1 MKVRIVTEREF
12 PFEDLYRWVRHCI
25 SIRIPL
31 DEKKLKEEGFCE
43 FDCDNGFTK
52 AHSRYEIVG
61 IVEVKKKPEAS
72 PDMSDIVGKLQDLHK
87 QAITERSHFYT
98 AKVLEEAV
106 GEIIDLRK
114 RQQIISEEL
123 IKRMEE

>member
-12 PFEDLYRWVRHCI
+12 PFEDLYRWVRHF
-25 SIRIPL
+25 